1 MKRAIALLL
10 ALLMVLSLAACGSQA
25 TTEESSTT
33 NEQTENTTPEV
44 EEKEQTEESTEMVET
59 ESAGTEAAFDNSWT
73 DNAYEKQLPEIPFDN
88 WSVGEAHDEN
98 AYLIR
103 VENVLYTEVKEYGEL
118 LTACAFTQNLWV
130 ADESEGIEYRL
141 SADNE
146 AGYSISYD
154 FNAYSYDEPITG
166 LLYITIYDNRA
177 NSVPPGESASSSW
190 GDAEI
195 DALVPGLPEAEWD
208 GDVSEKPYGKEYH
221 LSCYSLT
228 KDEIMAYVG
237 ALKEAG
243 FDNNM
248 DEEPNGYL
256 YRFVGSNTNNEVTVQ
271 IRIDETANA
280 EVLLTEVY
288 ATINK

>member
-1 MKRAIALLL
+1 ML
-10 ALLMVLSLAACGSQA
+10 
-25 TTEESSTT
+25 
-33 NEQTENTTPEV
+33 
-44 EEKEQTEESTEMVET
+44 
-59 ESAGTEAAFDNSWT
+59 D
-73 DNAYEKQLPEIPFDN
+73 
-88 WSVGEAHDEN
+88 
-98 AYLIR
+98 
-103 VENVLYTEVKEYGEL
+103 
-118 LTACAFTQNLWV
+118 
-130 ADESEGIEYRL
+130 
-141 SADNE
+141 
-146 AGYSISYD
+146 
-154 FNAYSYDEPITG
+154 
-166 LLYITIYDNRA
+166 ITIYDNRA